1 MWLETSLITVSLR
14 ALGVLQSNLEPSP
27 LKVCVLLSANNY
39 ILFIAMKPSQ
49 RVVLHDLDALG
60 MSLFLKK
67 CSLVNLLHKLN
78 IYVFSSRFKEFKNS
92 KNDISSFS
100 FKSFKD

>member
-1 MWLETSLITVSLR
+1 MWLETSLISVNLR
-14 ALGVLQSNLEPSP
+14 ALSVLQNNLEPSP
-27 LKVCVLLSANNY
+27 LKVCVLLSPNNY
-39 ILFIAMKPSQ
+39 LLFIAMKPNQ
-49 RVVLHDLDALG
+49 KVVLRDLDALG
-60 MSLFLKK
+60 MSSFLKK
-67 CSLVNLLHKLN
+67 CNFVNLLHKLN